1 MKMTC
6 VYDGFQDCD
15 ECLTSLN
22 ESVIA
27 FKMVMSV
34 PSQDESVI
42 LFKAAMSA

>member
-1 MKMTC
+1 MKMTR
-6 VYDGFQDCD
+6 VYNSFQDCD

-34 PSQDESVI
+34 PSQDESVV
-42 LFKAAMSA
+42 LFKTAMSA